1 MGYDEKI
8 FKAKANIKARRLW
21 LVFAI
26 LLTANYG
33 TDTANGAYS
42 VSNYIIFVILCWL
55 PFVCGDILLK
65 RKGKDNDHYRL
76 TFVIGYGIFYVF
88 LLCTTTSPI
97 AFTYIL
103 PIISLIVIFK
113 DEKFMIYCAVAN
125 MLSLIASIVFHILVL
140 GQNTAVDHKNFQ
152 LQIACLLLCYIGY
165 IMSVRHL
172 TESDAAL
179 TESIKSDLNRVVTTV
194 EQVKTASNTIM
205 DGITVKMST
214 LNSTFFHVF
223 IVLPFCTIRSPFYCI
238 FSLLGSAVVRLPLL
252 PASHAPCIR
261 CYASCFTSSLN
272 NSPAEW

>member
-113 DEKFMIYCAVAN
+113 DGYSVVNRFSKGRIRWSVL
-125 MLSLIASIVFHILVL
+125 LSLISSKVCLVR
-140 GQNTAVDHKNFQ
+140 
-152 LQIACLLLCYIGY
+152 
-165 IMSVRHL
+165 SVC
-172 TESDAAL
+172 S
-179 TESIKSDLNRVVTTV
+179 
-194 EQVKTASNTIM
+194 
-205 DGITVKMST
+205 ITVSIHFLVKSKA
-214 LNSTFFHVF
+214 L
-223 IVLPFCTIRSPFYCI
+223 
-238 FSLLGSAVVRLPLL
+238 
-252 PASHAPCIR
+252 
-261 CYASCFTSSLN
+261 
-272 NSPAEW
+272 

>member
-103 PIISLIVIFK
+103 PIISLI
-113 DEKFMIYCAVAN
+113 EYLRM
-125 MLSLIASIVFHILVL
+125 
-140 GQNTAVDHKNFQ
+140 KN
-152 LQIACLLLCYIGY
+152 
-165 IMSVRHL
+165 S
-172 TESDAAL
+172 
-179 TESIKSDLNRVVTTV
+179 
-194 EQVKTASNTIM
+194 
-205 DGITVKMST
+205 
-214 LNSTFFHVF
+214 
-223 IVLPFCTIRSPFYCI
+223 
-238 FSLLGSAVVRLPLL
+238 
-252 PASHAPCIR
+252 
-261 CYASCFTSSLN
+261 
-272 NSPAEW
+272 